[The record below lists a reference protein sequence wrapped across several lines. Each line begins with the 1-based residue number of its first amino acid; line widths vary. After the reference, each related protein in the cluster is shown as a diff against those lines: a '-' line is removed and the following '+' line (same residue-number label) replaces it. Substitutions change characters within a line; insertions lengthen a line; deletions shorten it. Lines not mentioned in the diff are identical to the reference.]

1 MRSNPLHPIPL
12 TALLLGSGMLT
23 ACGGGDS
30 DTWYQDQAY
39 RVAFETARDTLA
51 ANPLNLQPC
60 LRLDCYHTVQVN
72 VRVTDDS
79 GHAAPT
85 GTPVTL
91 TVRDVSRGY
100 ITTLDDPETEDINEF
115 LQAMGSTVEETGGD
129 GVATFFFTSSE
140 NPGDVVLSASVN
152 PESGGTVSGNQTLT
166 VGSMQGTG
174 RPAQTVLYWYEDYL
188 FPAEMG
194 APSTSQVTPLL
205 LDEALG
211 YVQDPED
218 GVNNIRAEIFTGTD
232 SGEYL
237 VAQGADGSSN
247 QGTTVTTASQDGRAR
262 ISVKAGNTT
271 GFIGIRVTTDRAD
284 NNVDNGIDQPV
295 QDAASIAV
303 VTSVTGSPL
312 NILTEETLPEGTMN
326 ELYFVLLEASGGTVP
341 YTWRRTQGSLPTGL
355 TLDETGV
362 IHGTP
367 SEAGNDCF
375 ILEVE
380 DSQSPV
386 KDTVQGR
393 FCIQITEEA
402 N

>member
-1 MRSNPLHPIPL
+1 
-12 TALLLGSGMLT
+12 MLT

-39 RVAFETARDTLA
+39 GIAFETTRDTLA
-51 ANPLNLQPC
+51 ANPLDLQPC

-140 NPGDVVLSASVN
+140 NPGDVILSASVT

-174 RPAQTVLYWYEDYL
+174 RPAQNLLYWYEDYL
-188 FPAEMG
+188 FPAGFG
-194 APSTSQVTPLL
+194 APSTSQATLVL

-211 YVQDPED
+211 SVQDPAE

-237 VAQGADGSSN
+237 VATAADGSS
-247 QGTTVTTASQDGRAR
+247 QQTGPDKPYITTTSEDGRAR
-262 ISVKAGNTT
+262 ISLKAGNTT

-295 QDAASIAV
+295 EDAASIAV

-312 NILTEETLPEGTMN
+312 NILTEETLPEGTMDDS
-326 ELYFVLLEASGGTVP
+326 YAVLLEASGGTVP
-341 YTWRRTQGSLPTGL
+341 YTWRRTQGDLPTGL

-367 SEAGNDCF
+367 SETGNDCF
-375 ILEVE
+375 ILQVE

-386 KDTVQGR
+386 KDALQKR
-393 FCIQITEEA
+393 FCIEISET